1 MQARSGLF
9 NIHEPSSTS
18 TAIGDVQNY
27 YLIKAGLHYQF
38 FEKLSFELIF
48 ECTQSS
54 NMFDSL
60 NVPSSDAM
68 DDLLHAKCLTR
79 ETLAKRP

>member
-9 NIHEPSSTS
+9 NIHEPISTS
-18 TAIGDVQNY
+18 TAIGDVQ
-27 YLIKAGLHYQF
+27 IKASSHYQF
-38 FEKLSFELIF
+38 FEKLSLEIF

-60 NVPSSDAM
+60 NVPSSDAV
-68 DDLLHAKCLTR
+68 DHLLHAKCLIR
-79 ETLAKRP
+79 ETLAKI